1 MELLEI
7 KKIIILEREYT
18 LDWIN
23 STLDTSEENNRDPEY
38 TAIETMQ
45 SEPHREKKL
54 KKVSGLCGIISSAL
68 TYGQLKYEE
77 KDYQI
82 RNNGYTF
89 STLDKNHKTID
100 PRNSMN
106 LNRKNIKN
114 YEKSY
119 TYERN

>member
-45 SEPHREKKL
+45 SEPHR
-54 KKVSGLCGIISSAL
+54 
-68 TYGQLKYEE
+68 
-77 KDYQI
+77 
-82 RNNGYTF
+82 
-89 STLDKNHKTID
+89 KN
-100 PRNSMN
+100 
-106 LNRKNIKN
+106 
-114 YEKSY
+114 
-119 TYERN
+119 